1 MPASG
6 RQQTSGTATV
16 RARSTDMEDRTLIE
30 RLARHLAAA
39 DPSAWQTRLGDAASI
54 LAIVKEP
61 DAAMREAGDVGT
73 WGAMIDAALRARWAI
88 AQPAADLSESA
99 GSDEEGEISLPSDAV
114 GHDRADWVHLHQGE
128 KDA

>member
-1 MPASG
+1 
-6 RQQTSGTATV
+6 
-16 RARSTDMEDRTLIE
+16 MEDRTLIE

-39 DPSAWQTRLGDAASI
+39 DPSGWQARIEDAASI

-88 AQPAADLSESA
+88 AQPAADLSESGGA
-99 GSDEEGEISLPSDAV
+99 DEEGEIMMTSDVV
-114 GHDRADWVHLHQGE
+114 GHDPADWVHLHHGQE
-128 KDA
+128 KTI